1 MKTTAFLALSALVA
15 ASGVRAQMDVHP
27 DRPANRLGNTSAIFA
42 SPLAMGIMSGMAD
55 MPVVSAAYEH
65 RLTESGYSLFIPLH
79 GAYNQ
84 QDKDVKYAA
93 GLGLGLRKY
102 FGADF
107 AGSYLTAQSDLLG
120 YKTDRTEYTPA
131 TQDANGFWHGGDS
144 KRVPYKDYLSVTQL
158 AYGYKWGWRQFTLD
172 LSVGGAFY
180 AKRDE
185 KFTNVIG
192 GVNLGFPFG
201 AKAFDIH

>member
-1 MKTTAFLALSALVA
+1 MKTATAFALTALVA
-15 ASGVRAQMDVHP
+15 ASAHSARAQENP
-27 DRPANRLGNTSAIFA
+27 LGPTNAVFA
-42 SPLAMGIMSGMAD
+42 SPLTMGIMSAEAD
-55 MPVVSAAYEH
+55 MPVVSAAFEH

-84 QDKDVKYAA
+84 HGDDVRYAG

-120 YKTDRTEYTPA
+120 YKTTEMKYGSPTY
-131 TQDANGFWHGGDS
+131 DANGNYVSGDV
-144 KRVPYKDYLSVTQL
+144 RVPEKGYVSVSQL

-180 AKRDE
+180 AKRDD

-192 GVNLGFPFG
+192 GVNVGFPFG
-201 AKAFDIH
+201 AKAFDIR